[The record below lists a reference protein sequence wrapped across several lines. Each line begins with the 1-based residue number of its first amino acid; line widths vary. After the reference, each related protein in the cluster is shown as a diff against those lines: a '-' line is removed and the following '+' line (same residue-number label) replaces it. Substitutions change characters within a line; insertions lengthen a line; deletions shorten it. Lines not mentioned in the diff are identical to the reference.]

1 VDFIFVAVSCHYGLG
16 RHTVFVD
23 TARVIKARY
32 FGFLA
37 QPVCV
42 WSICLAKVSIAWTAL
57 KTRNDRE
64 WRWVFCW
71 IVFVQVACTA
81 ATNVIQVVQCQST
94 SALWDDD
101 VATQCWPP
109 ETTQLAGYVTLGKR
123 VLFLFVLISTDV
135 KQGLESSQ
143 VYFYLSHL

>member
-1 VDFIFVAVSCHYGLG
+1 VDYVFIAISCHYGLG

-23 TARVIKARY
+23 MARVIKARY

-57 KTRNDRE
+57 KTRQDRE
-64 WRWVFCW
+64 WQWVFCW
-71 IVFVQVACTA
+71 IIFVQTACTV
-81 ATNVIQVVQCQST
+81 ATNVIQVVQCQPI

-101 VATQCWPP
+101 MAAQCWPA
-109 ETTQLAGYVTLGKR
+109 ERIQLAAYVTLGKR
-123 VLFLFVLISTDV
+123 LIISPF
-135 KQGLESSQ
+135 S
-143 VYFYLSHL
+143 